1 MVDNNIIDLQAASI
15 TQHTDG
21 HEKTE
26 WVIHKNITGE
36 VLGRL
41 PKHLTESEVFA
52 IMDFARKYELVALN
66 VGIQHQ
72 KSLQNEFL
80 KAEIDNLKEVVT
92 GLGGENERLCSILEQ
107 HIGNK
112 E

>member
-1 MVDNNIIDLQAASI
+1 MQETHLIDLQAANI
-15 TQHTDG
+15 TQSINGQERSDWIV
-21 HEKTE
+21 K
-26 WVIHKNITGE
+26 KNITGE

-52 IMDFARKYELVALN
+52 IMGFARKYELVALN
-66 VGIQHQ
+66 AGIQHQ
-72 KSLQNEFL
+72 KGLQNEFL

-92 GLGGENERLCSILEQ
+92 GLGSENERLCDVLEQ